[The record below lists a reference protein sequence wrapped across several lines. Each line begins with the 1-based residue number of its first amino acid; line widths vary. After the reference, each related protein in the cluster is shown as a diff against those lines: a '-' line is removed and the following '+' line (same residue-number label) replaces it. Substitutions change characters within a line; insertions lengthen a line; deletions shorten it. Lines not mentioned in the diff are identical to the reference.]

1 MLRKDT
7 IQSLRR
13 SLDVGE
19 WLRDFGV
26 VSPTLL
32 MEASMNKHIPF
43 RKRVLAYIMAAVLMP
58 QAGVV
63 DTVKAEEAG
72 TVDAA
77 SSLNY
82 YQGDSYLEYLG
93 KYEGA
98 AFGKDVHVAAAADYS
113 ESWGDVGKA
122 EGQAVYTGEDSEITW
137 QFDIQDAGL
146 YHLQLEYMPAKGNQ
160 NNIERNILID
170 GEILYKE
177 MQYVTFTRIWKDVE
191 GIKQDINGNDI
202 RPAQEEAQEWKTAY
216 VYDSARYS
224 NTPLAFY
231 LDKGV
236 HTITIQGVRE
246 PMYLASVAVRA
257 ESGIRPYSEV
267 KAEYGRNG
275 FSAADTEPIR
285 LQAEHMLKKSDYT
298 LYQSADRS
306 SAITEPQHPS
316 KVKLNQIS
324 GNQFK
329 LAGQWVTWEVEV
341 PKDGL
346 YNIALRYKQDLL
358 SGLFTSRTLLIDGE
372 IPFKEARNLSFGYSG
387 SWQVKALGNKEERY
401 DFYLTAGIHTI
412 TLEVTLGDMADVI
425 AQVDKSLSEM
435 NKIYREILL
444 ITGADADIYR
454 DYNFDERIPETIEN
468 MQIQADILKKLSA
481 YLEEVVGAKGEQV
494 VALDKLS
501 RQLEKMHTNPS
512 SIASGFSQYKDN
524 IASLADWIANVSEQP
539 LSIDYIE
546 VMGSGGE
553 LPKAEARFFQAVL
566 FELRSFFSSF
576 STDYST
582 LGQTILSETGDGQAT
597 IEVWV
602 TSGRDQSNIIRQ
614 LINSSFTP
622 QTGINVDLKLVS
634 AGTLLPSVLSS
645 QGPDIA
651 LGNAIG
657 DPINYAMRN
666 AVIDLSQFSGYEE
679 VQERFHESALVSYS
693 FGGSVY
699 ALPETQTFPIMFY
712 RKDILEEL
720 GLTIPNT
727 WDEFFKVVSIL
738 QRNNMEVGFPQ
749 GMGGMQI
756 FLYQNGGSLY
766 NEDLTKSTF
775 SEDATLDA
783 FQSMLELFTTYRFP
797 RDYSFQNRF
806 RTGQMPLAIQD
817 YTEYNGLSAFA
828 PEIKGLWGM
837 APIPGTVGEDG
848 EINRASACGGS
859 CAMMLRGT
867 DYPKEAWKFLEW
879 WTRADIQAS
888 FAQEMKSVLGK
899 AAMHAT
905 ANMEAIA
912 SLPWTKE
919 EYTAL
924 YEQWKYV
931 TGTPEVPGNYY
942 VTRNIGFASVSGYKS
957 GNADEL
963 LKWTEE
969 TNDEIA
975 RKRQEFDLD
984 Q

>member
-1 MLRKDT
+1 MNQH
-7 IQSLRR
+7 IQ
-13 SLDVGE
+13 
-19 WLRDFGV
+19 FG
-26 VSPTLL
+26 
-32 MEASMNKHIPF
+32 
-43 RKRVLAYIMAAVLMP
+43 RRVLACIMAAALMP
-58 QAGVV
+58 QMGVS
-63 DTVKAEEAG
+63 DTAKAEEAG

-77 SSLNY
+77 PSLNY
-82 YQGDSYLEYLG
+82 YQGDSYLEYLDG
-93 KYEGA
+93 YEGA

-113 ESWGDVGKA
+113 ESRGEVKKA

-146 YHLQLEYMPAKGNQ
+146 YQLLVEYMPAKGNQ
-160 NNIERNILID
+160 NSIERNILID
-170 GEILYKE
+170 GQILYKE
-177 MQYVTFTRIWKDVE
+177 MQYVTFTRIWRDTEKIE
-191 GIKQDINGNDI
+191 QDIHGNDI
-202 RPAQEEAQEWKTAY
+202 RPAQEEASEWRRAY

-231 LDKGV
+231 LDEGA
-236 HTITIQGVRE
+236 HTVTIQGVRE
-246 PMYLASVAVRA
+246 PMYLASITVQA

-267 KAEYGRNG
+267 KAEYDQKG
-275 FSAADTEPIR
+275 FPAADITPVR
-285 LQAEHMLKKSDYT
+285 RQAENMLQKSDYT

-316 KVKLNQIS
+316 EVKLNQIS

-329 LAGQWVTWEVEV
+329 LAGQWITWEVEV
-341 PKDGL
+341 PEDGL

-358 SGLFTSRTLLIDGE
+358 SGLFTSRTLLIDGK
-372 IPFKEARNLSFGYSG
+372 IPFQEARNLSFRYSG
-387 SWQVKALGNKEERY
+387 GWQVKALGNEEGRY

-425 AQVDKSLSEM
+425 AQVDASLSEM

-454 DYNFDERIPETIEN
+454 NYNFDDHIPETIEN
-468 MQIQADILKKLSA
+468 MKVQADILKRLSA

-494 VALDKLS
+494 VALDKLNH
-501 RQLEKMHTNPS
+501 QLEKMYKNPDT
-512 SIASGFSQYKDN
+512 IASNFSQYKDN
-524 IASLADWIANVSEQP
+524 IASLADWIAKVSEQP

-546 VMGSGGE
+546 VIGAGGE
-553 LPKAEARFFQAVL
+553 LPKAEAGFFQALL
-566 FELRSFFSSF
+566 FELRCFFASFF
-576 STDYST
+576 TDYST
-582 LGQTILSETGDGQAT
+582 LGQTILAESGDGQAT
-597 IEVWV
+597 VEVWI

-614 LINSSFTP
+614 LINSTFTP

-634 AGTLLPSVLSS
+634 AGTLLPSVLSG

-666 AVIDLSQFSGYEE
+666 AVLDLSQFPAYEE
-679 VQERFHESALVSYS
+679 VAGRFHESALVSYT
-693 FGGSVY
+693 FNGAVY
-699 ALPETQTFPIMFY
+699 GLPETQTFPVMFY
-712 RKDILEEL
+712 RKDILAEL
-720 GLTIPNT
+720 GLEIPST
-727 WDEFFKVVSIL
+727 WDEFFRVVSIL

-766 NEDLTKSTF
+766 NEALTQVTF
-775 SEDATLDA
+775 NEDATLDA
-783 FQSMLELFTTYRFP
+783 FQSMLDLFMSYRFP

-828 PEIKGLWGM
+828 PEIKGLWSM

-848 EINRASACGGS
+848 EINRASACGGT
-859 CAMMLRGT
+859 CAMILRET
-867 DYPKEAWKFLEW
+867 DYPEEAWQFLKW

-924 YEQWKYV
+924 YEQWQYV

-942 VTRNIGFASVSGYKS
+942 VTRNIGFASVSGYTS

-969 TNDEIA
+969 TNEEIA
-975 RKRQEFDLD
+975 RKRQEFGLD